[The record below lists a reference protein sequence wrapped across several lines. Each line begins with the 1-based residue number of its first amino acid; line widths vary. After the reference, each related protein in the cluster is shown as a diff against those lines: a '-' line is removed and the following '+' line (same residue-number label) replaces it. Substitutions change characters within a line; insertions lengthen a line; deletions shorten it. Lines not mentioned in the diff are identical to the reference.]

1 LGYVEAVTINSI
13 LVKKL
18 NIAVV
23 IVAFYQ
29 LVGGTTAIK
38 LAFKGSAV
46 SCRGSRESC
55 RRNNSSRNLSSGC
68 SNSQKTGFKESEV
81 KKLAVLIELLTC
93 NPFYFSGI

>member
-46 SCRGSRESC
+46 SCRGSREVAGGIIPPAISHLAVATP
-55 RRNNSSRNLSSGC
+55 RKLALR
-68 SNSQKTGFKESEV
+68 SQK
-81 KKLAVLIELLTC
+81 
-93 NPFYFSGI
+93 